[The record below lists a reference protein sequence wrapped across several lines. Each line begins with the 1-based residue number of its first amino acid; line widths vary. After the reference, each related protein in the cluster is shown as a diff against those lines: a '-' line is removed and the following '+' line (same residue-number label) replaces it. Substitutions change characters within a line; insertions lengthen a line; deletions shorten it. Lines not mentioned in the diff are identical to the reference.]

1 MYNDKPNYSSSRRG
15 ASSIRSSSQ
24 PSGGGGYFRKPG
36 GTMRTTSGSYKTR
49 PTGEN
54 NNSYKTPSQS
64 NSNSYASR
72 PSTNRSES
80 AGNSYS
86 TSPRPSGGSSYQNR
100 GSNAGFQRSS
110 TGSYGRPSNG
120 YSRSSSYGGNGGYNS
135 RPRYAPRR
143 GPKTQLG
150 GDVSMFIKKA
160 QISEIEEIIPHK
172 SFSEFNI
179 ADALKENITAKGF
192 THPTPVQ
199 DQAIEPILE
208 GRDLIGL
215 ANTGTGKTGA
225 FLIPIIDRI
234 FKDRNH
240 KALIIAP
247 TRELAVQI
255 NDELKSL
262 AAGMRV
268 YSALVIG
275 GANMY
280 RQIHEIRRSPH
291 VVIGTPGRLKDLVK
305 QNVLH
310 LEDFSIIVLDEV
322 DLMVDIGFI
331 EDVKYFISMLP
342 KERQSLFFSA
352 TISPKIRTILETFV
366 KDAVTVSIKKQ
377 VSSENIE
384 QDIIRVINPAKK
396 VDQLHELLIKE
407 GFDKVLVFGRTK
419 HGVEKLQQELTT
431 RGFRVGAI
439 HGNKSQGHRQRVLQ
453 SFKRN
458 ELQILLATDVASRG
472 IDIDNVSHVINYELP
487 ETYEDYI
494 HRIGRTG
501 RAGKTGSAFTFI
513 G

>member
-1 MYNDKPNYSSSRRG
+1 
-15 ASSIRSSSQ
+15 
-24 PSGGGGYFRKPG
+24 
-36 GTMRTTSGSYKTR
+36 
-49 PTGEN
+49 
-54 NNSYKTPSQS
+54 
-64 NSNSYASR
+64 
-72 PSTNRSES
+72 
-80 AGNSYS
+80 
-86 TSPRPSGGSSYQNR
+86 
-100 GSNAGFQRSS
+100 
-110 TGSYGRPSNG
+110 
-120 YSRSSSYGGNGGYNS
+120 
-135 RPRYAPRR
+135 
-143 GPKTQLG
+143 
-150 GDVSMFIKKA
+150 
-160 QISEIEEIIPHK
+160 
-172 SFSEFNI
+172 
-179 ADALKENITAKGF
+179 
-192 THPTPVQ
+192 
-199 DQAIEPILE
+199 
-208 GRDLIGL
+208 
-215 ANTGTGKTGA
+215 
-225 FLIPIIDRI
+225 
-234 FKDRNH
+234 
-240 KALIIAP
+240 
-247 TRELAVQI
+247 
-255 NDELKSL
+255 
-262 AAGMRV
+262 
-268 YSALVIG
+268 
-275 GANMY
+275 
-280 RQIHEIRRSPH
+280 
-291 VVIGTPGRLKDLVK
+291 VIGTPGRLKDLVK

-352 TISPKIRTILETFV
+352 TISPKIRTILEAFV

-396 VDQLHELLIKE
+396 VDQLHELLIKD